1 MKLQIEALEELAA
14 LDAELRE
21 LTDRFTKDQ
30 KVLSDK
36 KAVAKSLEDRMTRG
50 RQSLGEMEKARG
62 DLVGELRQMSIQ
74 VERSREK
81 LSRCRTEREAN
92 AAQREVEELR
102 KLYRDREIELEKLD
116 GLIQQGRGE
125 FDQVTEQHGTVS
137 GDLGSSESD
146 SMTRIATSEEEL
158 ARKQAARA
166 DIVHR
171 IKPDLYRRYEM
182 IRKRK
187 GTALAWRRDGTCSA
201 CHIRLQPMLFQ
212 KLLRADEFGQC
223 PSCNRILYYRP
234 AAQPDGTQPEAEGQS
249 ESP

>member
-1 MKLQIEALEELAA
+1 
-14 LDAELRE
+14 
-21 LTDRFTKDQ
+21 
-30 KVLSDK
+30 
-36 KAVAKSLEDRMTRG
+36 
-50 RQSLGEMEKARG
+50 
-62 DLVGELRQMSIQ
+62 MSIQ

-81 LSRCRTEREAN
+81 LARCRNEREAN

-125 FDQVTEQHGTVS
+125 FDQVTEQHGAVS

-146 SMTRIATSEEEL
+146 SITRIATSEEEL
-158 ARKQAARA
+158 VRKQADREV
-166 DIVHR
+166 IVQK

-187 GTALAWRRDGTCSA
+187 GTALAWTRDGTCSA

-212 KLLRADEFGQC
+212 KLLRADDFGQC
-223 PSCNRILYYRP
+223 PSCNRILYFRP
-234 AAQPDGTQPEAEGQS
+234 AGQTEADSQS
-249 ESP
+249 GGP

>member
-125 FDQVTEQHGTVS
+125 FDQVTEQHGAVS
-137 GDLGSSESD
+137 GELGSSESD
-146 SMTRIATSEEEL
+146 SMNRIATSKEEL
-158 ARKQAARA
+158 VRKQTARG
-166 DIVHR
+166 DIVQR
-171 IKPDLYRRYEM
+171 IKPELYRRYEM

-187 GTALAWRRDGTCSA
+187 GTALAWTRDGTCSA

-212 KLLRADEFGQC
+212 KLLRADDFGQC

-234 AAQPDGTQPEAEGQS
+234 AQQPEAEGQS
-249 ESP
+249 GSP